1 MKMILGVILLSVP
14 LSSQAN
20 CTLAI
25 ENFAFGA
32 YSPASYT
39 PLEAAGNIAVSCDG
53 GVGPDISYTLAI
65 NAGSS
70 GSFVSRKMIYGPYAL
85 NYNLYLNAARTT
97 IWGDGNVGTGIVVD
111 GYASIAGKNVR
122 NYTVYGRIPVS
133 QAVPPG
139 AYNDSLIVTL
149 TY

>member
-1 MKMILGVILLSVP
+1 MKTISGLILLCIP
-14 LSSQAN
+14 LSSQAV

-25 ENFAFGA
+25 ANFAFGA
-32 YSPASYT
+32 YSPANYT
-39 PLEAAGNIAVSCDG
+39 PLEATGNVAVSCDG
-53 GVGPDISYTLAI
+53 IAGQGISYTLAI

-111 GYASIAGKNVR
+111 GYASIAGVNVR
-122 NYTVYGRIPVS
+122 NYTVYGRIPVN

-139 AYNDSLIVTL
+139 AYNDSLLVTL